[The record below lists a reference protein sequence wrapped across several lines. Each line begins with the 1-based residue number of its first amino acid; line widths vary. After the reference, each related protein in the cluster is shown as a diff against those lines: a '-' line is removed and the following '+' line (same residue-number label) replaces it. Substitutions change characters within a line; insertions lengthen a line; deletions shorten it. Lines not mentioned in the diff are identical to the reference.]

1 MGVKLREARV
11 LVTGGAGF
19 LGRHVVEQLEA
30 AGCRQLIA
38 PRLAEYDLTRDA
50 DVARLFASH
59 PVDVVLHLAAEVGG
73 IGFNLA
79 NPGSIFYR
87 NVMMNTLVMEHAHRT
102 GVAKFVGVGSV
113 CAYPEHARVPFRE
126 DELWDGYPEPT
137 NGPYGLAKKMMLVQG
152 QAYRAQYGFD
162 AIHLLMMNLYGPGDH
177 FDAER
182 SHVVPALIR
191 RLLEATAAGA
201 EEITVWGDGRATREF
216 LYVADAARGILLAA
230 ERYDDARPVNLG
242 AGFEV
247 SDPRAGDPDR
257 RADRISR
264 PPGLRR
270 LQAERAAAS
279 LGRRLARPRGVRLR
293 GQCLAPRGPEPD
305 DRLVRADGAGGG
317 RAMTPFTLVI
327 LTLNEIEG
335 VTHIFPKLPLH
346 LVDEVLVVDGGST
359 DGTIEFFEARGVRVI
374 RQERRGRGEAF
385 RLAVRDAA
393 TSSWSSSAPTATRSR
408 PTFRCWWK
416 GWPRATTWSSARA
429 SCRADARRTTTSSCS
444 PAAAGAISRSHG
456 W

>member
-1 MGVKLREARV
+1 MGVKLRDARV

-30 AGCRQLIA
+30 AGCRQVVT
-38 PRLAEYDLTRDA
+38 PRLADYDLTRDT

-87 NVMMNTLVMEHAHRT
+87 NVMLNTLVMEHAHRA
-102 GVAKFVGVGSV
+102 GVGKFVAVGSV

-137 NGPYGLAKKMMLVQG
+137 NGPYGLSKKMMLVQG

-191 RLLEATAAGA
+191 RLLDAKAAGA
-201 EEITVWGDGRATREF
+201 EEIVVWGDGRATREF
-216 LYVADAARGILLAA
+216 LYVEDAARGILLAA
-230 ERYDDARPVNLG
+230 ERYDDPRPVNLG

-247 SDPRAGDPDR
+247 SIRELATL
-257 RADRISR
+257 I
-264 PPGLRR
+264 
-270 LQAERAAAS
+270 AE
-279 LGRRLARPRGVRLR
+279 LTGFRG
-293 GQCLAPRGPEPD
+293 
-305 DRLVRADGAGGG
+305 RLVFDASKPSGQQRRSADVSRA
-317 RAMTPFTLVI
+317 R
-327 LTLNEIEG
+327 EG
-335 VTHIFPKLPLH
+335 F
-346 LVDEVLVVDGGST
+346 G
-359 DGTIEFFEARGVRVI
+359 FEATVSLREGLTRTIDWYVRTAHA
-374 RQERRGRGEAF
+374 EA
-385 RLAVRDAA
+385 
-393 TSSWSSSAPTATRSR
+393 
-408 PTFRCWWK
+408 
-416 GWPRATTWSSARA
+416 AR
-429 SCRADARRTTTSSCS
+429 
-444 PAAAGAISRSHG
+444 
-456 W
+456 

>member
-1 MGVKLREARV
+1 MGVKLRDARV

-30 AGCRQLIA
+30 AGCRHLVA

-79 NPGSIFYR
+79 NPGAIFYR
-87 NVMMNTLVMEHAHRT
+87 NVMMNTLVMEHAHRA

-191 RLLEATAAGA
+191 RLLDATAAGA

-230 ERYDDARPVNLG
+230 ERYDDAQPVNLG

-247 SDPRAGDPDR
+247 SIRELATL
-257 RADRISR
+257 I
-264 PPGLRR
+264 
-270 LQAERAAAS
+270 AE
-279 LGRRLARPRGVRLR
+279 LTGFRG
-293 GQCLAPRGPEPD
+293 
-305 DRLVRADGAGGG
+305 RLVFDASKPSGQQRRSADVSRAREAFG
-317 RAMTPFTLVI
+317 
-327 LTLNEIEG
+327 
-335 VTHIFPKLPLH
+335 
-346 LVDEVLVVDGGST
+346 
-359 DGTIEFFEARGVRVI
+359 FEAGVSLREGLTRTI
-374 RQERRGRGEAF
+374 DWY
-385 RLAVRDAA
+385 VR
-393 TSSWSSSAPTATRSR
+393 TAM
-408 PTFRCWWK
+408 
-416 GWPRATTWSSARA
+416 
-429 SCRADARRTTTSSCS
+429 
-444 PAAAGAISRSHG
+444 AGAAR
-456 W
+456 